1 MINGGNPMELHRV
14 KEILTSDQE
23 IAVHYHGV
31 PVWIESIESTASMA
45 VVSERGTHGEK
56 QLVSI
61 DALDETGRY
70 YT

>member
-1 MINGGNPMELHRV
+1 MDNNRV
-14 KEILTSDQE
+14 KEILSSDQE

-31 PVWIESIESTASMA
+31 PVWIESIEETSSMA
-45 VVSERGTHGEK
+45 VVSERGVHGER

-61 DALDETGRY
+61 DALKETGEY